1 MSWLILFLAGLLEI
15 AWAIGLKYSEGYT
28 RLWPSVFTTVAMI
41 LSVVLLALAMRSLPL
56 GTAYA
61 VWSGIGAIGTV
72 IAGIYLFAES
82 VDLLRLTSIGLIVV
96 GIVGLKLTSPAS

>member
-28 RLWPSVFTTVAMI
+28 RLWPSVATTIAMI
-41 LSVVLLALAMRSLPL
+41 LSVVLLAIAMRDLPMS
-56 GTAYA
+56 TAYA
-61 VWSGIGAIGTV
+61 VWSGIGAVGTV

-82 VDLLRLTSIGLIVV
+82 VDLVRLTSIGLIVI
-96 GIVGLKLTSPAS
+96 GIIGLKFATPA

>member
-1 MSWLILFLAGLLEI
+1 MSWLILLLAGMLAI

-28 RLWPSVFTTVAMI
+28 RLWPSVSTTIAMI
-41 LSVVLLALAMRSLPL
+41 LSVILLALAMRELPM

-61 VWSGIGAIGTV
+61 VWSGIGAVGTV

-82 VDLLRLTSIGLIVV
+82 VDLLRLTSIGLIIV
-96 GIVGLKLTSPAS
+96 GIIGLKFTTTT